1 MMTKKRS
8 ISQIAAYVLLTA
20 GALISLFPF
29 FWMVSTSLKESNAVF
44 EMPPQFFPN
53 PVVWGNY
60 PEMAEAIPVA
70 RMFLNSVIVTTAITL
85 GQVFCCSLAGYSFAR
100 LNFPGRDTLF
110 LVYLGT
116 LMVPFMVTL
125 VPSYVLMRQLGWVNS
140 LNALIIPGLF
150 GSAYGTFLMRQ
161 FFLTMPKELE
171 EAALLDGCGHF
182 GIFWRVF
189 LPLIR
194 PATVTLAVIAVL
206 GAWNDFLW
214 PMIVI
219 QREELKTL
227 TVGLASF
234 QGLYGTQY
242 SLLMAGAVVSIVP
255 IVIIFVF
262 GQRYF
267 VEGITMTGM
276 KS

>member
-1 MMTKKRS
+1 MAQKRS
-8 ISQIAAYVLLTA
+8 VTRIAAYALLTA

-29 FWMVSTSLKESNAVF
+29 LWMISTSLKGEDMIF
-44 EMPPQFFPN
+44 QMPPQMLPD
-53 PVVWGNY
+53 PAQWSNY
-60 PEMAEAIPVA
+60 QEMAEAIPIG
-70 RMFLNSVIVTTAITL
+70 RMFLNSVFVTIAVTL
-85 GQVFCCSLAGYSFAR
+85 GQVFFCSLAGYSFAR

-125 VPSYVLMRQLGWVNS
+125 VPSYVLMRQFGWVNT

-161 FFLTMPKELE
+161 FFMTMPKELE
-171 EAALLDGCGHF
+171 EAALLDGCSHF

-194 PATVTLAVIAVL
+194 PATVTLAVITVL
-206 GAWNDFLW
+206 GVWNDFLW

-242 SLLMAGAVVSIVP
+242 NLLMAGAVVSIVP
-255 IVIIFVF
+255 ILIIFLF

-267 VEGITMTGM
+267 VDGITLTGM
-276 KS
+276 KN